1 MLLIDAYSK
10 WLEVAK
16 VKTANSTNT
25 IEKLRSM
32 FATHG
37 LPDTVVSD
45 NGTVFTSEEMETF
58 LKENGIQH
66 VRTAPYHPASNGQ
79 VERAVQ
85 IFKEAIKRSRSGPLE
100 TKLSRFLFHYR
111 TTVHSTTRHT
121 PAEMLMG
128 RRLRTLL
135 DRMHPDLTIEKEKKE
150 DAQEKGKRK
159 ERKLTVNEL
168 VYVQDLP
175 YKTWIA
181 GKVIE
186 VKGNKLYIVEV
197 EDGRVLRRHID
208 HIRHRE
214 GDGNDVSGEK
224 LEEFDIR
231 TRGIVET

>member
-85 IFKEAIKRSRSGPLE
+85 INYSYLTYQKI
-100 TKLSRFLFHYR
+100 
-111 TTVHSTTRHT
+111 
-121 PAEMLMG
+121 
-128 RRLRTLL
+128 
-135 DRMHPDLTIEKEKKE
+135 HPM
-150 DAQEKGKRK
+150 
-159 ERKLTVNEL
+159 
-168 VYVQDLP
+168 
-175 YKTWIA
+175 KTCC
-181 GKVIE
+181 
-186 VKGNKLYIVEV
+186 
-197 EDGRVLRRHID
+197 
-208 HIRHRE
+208 
-214 GDGNDVSGEK
+214 
-224 LEEFDIR
+224 
-231 TRGIVET
+231 